1 MKTLERAVPPEAD
14 GAGADPRHER
24 FEREAALD
32 RWVQAHGD
40 AMRERYER
48 HATGRELLVF
58 ATSRW
63 TREKLEGPEV
73 EHGVA
78 AIAAGVAASARC
90 NLEPAC
96 SRLLWVTRRDRH
108 DPSALEAAEHYAT
121 LAFVTAKRAAER
133 ESAECVMQ
141 AVRFVRAGRDE
152 DLDVRAAAL
161 ERVAALAERR
171 LSNFASLVGAHFPF
185 WSFPYAFRW
194 DEPAPRFGRGP
205 LGLADPLDEETL
217 EGIMTLAYRRGRSR
231 AELSEAVE
239 RCACAIRRLSPGGLD
254 QARATAL
261 VSELAR
267 DLRDSWAVRD
277 AASPGDLVERVVPR
291 ALSTPFVR
299 GVGDHERGMRRATAA
314 LVPVLLAHWPD
325 LIALGTEHRAH
336 RRARDAASGVL
347 AA

>member
-1 MKTLERAVPPEAD
+1 MSETQRARPPTVDA
-14 GAGADPRHER
+14 AGADLRHER

-32 RWVQAHGD
+32 RWVQAHGG

-48 HATGRELLVF
+48 HAAGRELLAF
-58 ATSRW
+58 ATSAW

-108 DPSALEAAEHYAT
+108 DPSAIDAAEHYAT
-121 LAFVTAKRAAER
+121 LAFVTAKRAPER
-133 ESAECVMQ
+133 EAAECVVH
-141 AVRFVRAGRDE
+141 AVRFVRAGRAG
-152 DLDVRAAAL
+152 DLDARAAAI
-161 ERVAALAERR
+161 ERVSALAERR
-171 LSNFASLVGAHFPF
+171 LPNFASLVGAHFPF

-194 DEPAPRFGRGP
+194 DEPAPRFGRGA

-217 EGIMTLAYRRGRSR
+217 DGVMALAYRRGRTR
-231 AELSEAVE
+231 AEMSEAVE
-239 RCACAIRRLSPGGLD
+239 RCACAVRRLAPGGLE

-267 DLRDSWAVRD
+267 DLRDTWAIRD
-277 AASPGDLVERVVPR
+277 AASPSDLAERVLPR
-291 ALSTPFVR
+291 ALSLPFVR
-299 GVGDHERGMRRATAA
+299 GVGDQERATRRATAA

-325 LIALGTEHRAH
+325 LIALGHEHRAH
-336 RRARDAASGVL
+336 RAARSSASGVL